1 MAKRMAV
8 VAGLTLG
15 LASLMLPAS
24 AAADESG
31 TKGRVLRIRVNT
43 SGSSEHATFH
53 GSVTIRL
60 ASGKNQTYL
69 WGGSTCP
76 GQKLDDGQVRLL
88 VGAQRDR
95 GRTWLAPY
103 YVASEGGDRRCLVGF
118 ELIAG

>member
-1 MAKRMAV
+1 MAKRMGL
-8 VAGLTLG
+8 VASLALG
-15 LASLMLPAS
+15 LATLLPPAS
-24 AAADESG
+24 ASADDAGS
-31 TKGRVLRIRVNT
+31 KGRVTRVRVNT
-43 SGSSEHATFH
+43 SGSTEHATFH

-60 ASGKNQTYL
+60 ASGKLRTYL

-76 GQKLDDGQVRLL
+76 GQKLEEDHVRLL

-103 YVASEGGDRRCLVGF
+103 YVASEGGDRRCLVAF